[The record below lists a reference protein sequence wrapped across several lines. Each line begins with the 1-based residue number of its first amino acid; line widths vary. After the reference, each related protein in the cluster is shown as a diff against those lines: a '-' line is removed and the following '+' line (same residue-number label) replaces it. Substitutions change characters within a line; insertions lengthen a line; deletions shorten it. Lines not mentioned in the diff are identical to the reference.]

1 MSTLG
6 GDLIREA
13 RRRAGLT
20 QAELAVLAGTS
31 QSGIARWEAGRTAV
45 SLDDAIRLVR
55 LCGFDLEV
63 MLLPRDD
70 ERYGAGDSAG
80 RPHRPG
86 TDGSTRAVGA
96 AADRASPAATTADM
110 ELDLAR
116 LLEALDRHK
125 VAYVLI
131 GGLAAVYHG
140 SPFPT
145 EDADIT
151 PQTDRANLERLAA
164 ALVELDARI
173 RTDAEPAGLPF
184 TCDAD
189 SLAALKT
196 VNLTT
201 AAGDLDLTFEPAGTA
216 GYDDLRRDATRT
228 DLYGVTVQIAS
239 LADVIRSKQ
248 AANRPKDQRVLPT
261 LREILSRRAT

>member
-1 MSTLG
+1 
-6 GDLIREA
+6 
-13 RRRAGLT
+13 
-20 QAELAVLAGTS
+20 
-31 QSGIARWEAGRTAV
+31 
-45 SLDDAIRLVR
+45 
-55 LCGFDLEV
+55 
-63 MLLPRDD
+63 
-70 ERYGAGDSAG
+70 
-80 RPHRPG
+80 
-86 TDGSTRAVGA
+86 
-96 AADRASPAATTADM
+96 M

-116 LLEALDRHK
+116 LLDVLHRHK

-151 PQTDRANLERLAA
+151 PQTDRVNLERLAA
-164 ALVELDARI
+164 ALADLDARI
-173 RTDAEPAGLPF
+173 RTESEPAGLPF
-184 TCDAD
+184 PCDAD
-189 SLAALKT
+189 SLAARKT

-216 GYDDLRRDATRT
+216 GYDDLRRDATHT
-228 DLYGVTVQIAS
+228 ELYGVTVQIAS

-261 LREILSRRAT
+261 LREILSRRTT

>member
-1 MSTLG
+1 
-6 GDLIREA
+6 
-13 RRRAGLT
+13 
-20 QAELAVLAGTS
+20 
-31 QSGIARWEAGRTAV
+31 
-45 SLDDAIRLVR
+45 
-55 LCGFDLEV
+55 
-63 MLLPRDD
+63 
-70 ERYGAGDSAG
+70 
-80 RPHRPG
+80 
-86 TDGSTRAVGA
+86 
-96 AADRASPAATTADM
+96 M

-116 LLEALDRHK
+116 LLDMLHRHR

-151 PQTDRANLERLAA
+151 PQTDRLNLERLAA
-164 ALVELDARI
+164 ALTDLKARI
-173 RTDAEPAGLPF
+173 RAESEPAGPPF
-184 TCDAD
+184 LCDAD
-189 SLAALKT
+189 WLAACKT

-228 DLYGVTVQIAS
+228 ELYGITVQIAS

-261 LREILSRRAT
+261 LREILSQRSS

>member
-1 MSTLG
+1 
-6 GDLIREA
+6 
-13 RRRAGLT
+13 
-20 QAELAVLAGTS
+20 
-31 QSGIARWEAGRTAV
+31 
-45 SLDDAIRLVR
+45 
-55 LCGFDLEV
+55 
-63 MLLPRDD
+63 
-70 ERYGAGDSAG
+70 
-80 RPHRPG
+80 
-86 TDGSTRAVGA
+86 
-96 AADRASPAATTADM
+96 M

-189 SLAALKT
+189 SLAALET